1 MNGRD
6 RLSQRLDALTVRIGE
21 VGAWRDRHRRP
32 LDGLRILVQGE
43 ERPIAASDP
52 WPGRDRPTRFRA
64 DVVAPDAFAGQPL
77 DLVVDVGGEGLLRV
91 DGVARSGLNPFHDR
105 VRLTDACQAG
115 QRWAITIEAVPHG
128 LFGRRVQHPRV
139 QRLELIVPDPEIRA
153 FHEDLLATLDG
164 ARTHLERGDRDLAD
178 RLATLLRGVL
188 TSLPVPRS
196 PTGAYLARVGPTF
209 ATDATGDLAGPAASW
224 EGWTFED
231 APLQLSDAQRAAWA
245 EARRRLTDGL
255 AALQAEVPGT
265 GSLIATGH
273 AHLDLAW
280 LWPLAET
287 RRKMVRT
294 IASVLDA
301 MDRHPDY
308 RFGQSMAQLYAWLE
322 EDDPELFARLKAR
335 VVEGRFEVAG
345 GMWVEP
351 DGNLP
356 SGEAWVRQLLHGQR
370 WFASRFGS
378 MPRVGWL
385 PDTFGYAGNLPQLL
399 RQAGLDGFFTTK
411 LEWNDSNR
419 FPYDLYRWEGIDG
432 TSVLAHQITNP
443 SGGYNGAVD
452 GRALAATWE
461 NFRGKAH
468 HRVSL
473 YPFGHG
479 DGGGGPDEAMLERL
493 PRLAAFPGLPSLRP
507 GRIDAFFGAADVDG
521 LPVWRGE
528 QYLELHRGTYTT
540 QARIKRLNRRLEH
553 VLVEAEAAA
562 TLDGARADDD
572 RGRLLHDL
580 WTVLLRNQFHDILPG
595 SSIRT
600 VNEEAEAELSQAL
613 AQAEA
618 VRTGALASLSRA
630 VEADPHAN
638 PDAPHLLVV
647 WNLSL
652 DPRPLR
658 TVVAAPEADLRL
670 IAPDGRTVATQ
681 RTADGLVL
689 DDPLAIVPPMG
700 YLALRVVATE
710 PGNPEP
716 AGTLDVAPDRLAND
730 LLEVR
735 IAGDG
740 TLAALIDRS
749 TGRNLLAGP
758 GDRLVAHPDLPRFFE
773 AWELD
778 PDDAESAHD
787 LTLEAPPEV
796 VESGP
801 LRAVVRLRRG
811 TDGLRVV
818 QDLGLTRHGDRL
830 EIATRI
836 DVRGRRMLLRSLT
849 TLDVRSDAV
858 AFETAFGAVQRPT
871 HRNTSWDQARFEV
884 PGHRWAEATD
894 GRGGVALL
902 NDGRYGH
909 AAEGSTLGLTL
920 VRAPIHPDP
929 YADEGEHEVTYAL
942 RPLAVAGDRAGTVAA
957 AHDLNAPLLGVWT
970 DGGGEDPLE
979 RSLLR
984 VEGDGVRLAALKPAE
999 EGDGAVLRVYEAAG
1013 RPARVAIAH
1022 LPPGWTVE
1030 GTIDLLERARDE
1042 ELTGDELPLRAYEVA
1057 SLRVR
1062 RWDAD

>member
-1 MNGRD
+1 
-6 RLSQRLDALTVRIGE
+6 
-21 VGAWRDRHRRP
+21 
-32 LDGLRILVQGE
+32 
-43 ERPIAASDP
+43 
-52 WPGRDRPTRFRA
+52 
-64 DVVAPDAFAGQPL
+64 
-77 DLVVDVGGEGLLRV
+77 
-91 DGVARSGLNPFHDR
+91 
-105 VRLTDACQAG
+105 
-115 QRWAITIEAVPHG
+115 
-128 LFGRRVQHPRV
+128 
-139 QRLELIVPDPEIRA
+139 VPDDDVRDL
-153 FHEDLLATLDG
+153 HEDLLAALDG

-178 RLATLLRGVL
+178 RLATLLRAVA

-224 EGWTFED
+224 EGWTFDD
-231 APLQLSDAQRAAWA
+231 APLQLTDAQRAAWT
-245 EARRRLTDGL
+245 EARQRLRDGL
-255 AALQAEVPGT
+255 AELHADVPGT
-265 GSLIATGH
+265 GTLIATGH

-301 MDRHPDY
+301 MDRYPGY

-335 VVEGRFEVAG
+335 VAEGRFEVAG

-370 WFASRFGS
+370 WFQSRFGS

-411 LEWNDSNR
+411 LEWNDTNR

-432 TSVLAHQITNP
+432 TRVLAHQVSNP

-468 HRVSL
+468 HRTSL

-507 GRIDAFFGAADVDG
+507 GRIDAFFDGADADA

-618 VRTGALASLSRA
+618 VRTGALASLSEA
-630 VEADPHAN
+630 IEADPDAN
-638 PDAPHLLVV
+638 RDAPRLLVV

-658 TVVAAPEADLRL
+658 TVVATPQTDLRL
-670 IAPDGRTVATQ
+670 VAPDGRTVATQ

-689 DDPLAIVPPMG
+689 DDSQAIVPPMG
-700 YLALRVVATE
+700 YLALRTVATDPSTDPDL
-710 PGNPEP
+710 PGR
-716 AGTLDVAPDRLAND
+716 LDVAPDRLAND
-730 LLEVR
+730 RLEVR
-735 IAGDG
+735 IADDG
-740 TLAALIDRS
+740 TLAVLIDRS
-749 TGRNLLAGP
+749 TGRNLLSGP
-758 GDRLVAHPDLPRFFE
+758 GDRLIAHPDLPRFFE

-778 PDDAESAHD
+778 PDDAEDARD

-801 LRAVVRLRRG
+801 LRATVRLRRG
-811 TDGLRVV
+811 TEGLRVV
-818 QDLGLTRHGDRL
+818 QDLRLTRHGDRL

-849 TLDVRSDAV
+849 TLDVRTDAV

-871 HRNTSWDQARFEV
+871 HRNTSWDAARFEV

-909 AAEGSTLGLTL
+909 SAEGGTLGLTL

-942 RPLAVAGDRAGTVAA
+942 RPLAAGDRGGTVAA
-957 AHDLNAPLLGVWT
+957 AHDLNAPLLGLWSEGRGH
-970 DGGGEDPLE
+970 DSLE
-979 RSLLR
+979 RSFLA
-984 VEGDGVRLAALKPAE
+984 VEGPGVRLAALKPAA
-999 EGDGAVLRVYEAAG
+999 EGAGAVLRVYEAAG
-1013 RPARVAIAH
+1013 RPTGFDVAL
-1022 LPPGWTVE
+1022 LPPGWSVE
-1030 GTIDLLERARDE
+1030 TAVDLLERPRGEGAAGDAR
-1042 ELTGDELPLRAYEVA
+1042 TLRAYEVA
-1057 SLRVR
+1057 SIRLAR
-1062 RWDAD
+1062 RDRG